1 MTDQNTSREIANALF
16 YIAEKKFDEALIKAV
31 LLFNT
36 TSDRLELEIRA
47 WVFASIFEFKS

>member
-36 TSDRLELEIRA
+36 NSDRLELEIRA